1 MTSSTRVAILTPYT
15 LNLDILKSSRRETES
30 GIQRERFVER
40 EREREREKMWHEARK
55 QEKKIRDAMVDF
67 QKRAER
73 RRQHYEK
80 KVCAYGH
87 VQL

>member
-1 MTSSTRVAILTPYT
+1 
-15 LNLDILKSSRRETES
+15 
-30 GIQRERFVER
+30 
-40 EREREREKMWHEARK
+40 MWHEARK

-87 VQL
+87 CPIIELTL

>member
-1 MTSSTRVAILTPYT
+1 
-15 LNLDILKSSRRETES
+15 
-30 GIQRERFVER
+30 
-40 EREREREKMWHEARK
+40 MWHEARK

-80 KVCAYGH
+80 KVCAYMDMFSYRAY
-87 VQL
+87 VVIPSLRVSSRPAED